1 MILLKK
7 YCTIKKNL
15 QGSLQRVRTAV
26 EHRGPR
32 KNKNGR
38 MIILNITES
47 RQGSV
52 YTFVLDGEL
61 DTTTAPQLK
70 ERLQSVGGDITEI
83 VFDFTSLSYISSA
96 GLRTILLAN
105 EIIGDDGVI
114 TVRGA
119 NPMVA
124 DIFDTTGFSSMLN
137 MI

>member
-1 MILLKK
+1 M
-7 YCTIKKNL
+7 
-15 QGSLQRVRTAV
+15 
-26 EHRGPR
+26 
-32 KNKNGR
+32 
-38 MIILNITES
+38 NITES

-61 DTTTAPQLK
+61 DTTTAPQLE

>member
-1 MILLKK
+1 MLKIEK
-7 YCTIKKNL
+7 TIENGVLNVTL
-15 QGSLQRVRTAV
+15 QGR
-26 EHRGPR
+26 
-32 KNKNGR
+32 
-38 MIILNITES
+38 
-47 RQGSV
+47 
-52 YTFVLDGEL
+52 L
-61 DTTTAPQLK
+61 DTTTAPQLE